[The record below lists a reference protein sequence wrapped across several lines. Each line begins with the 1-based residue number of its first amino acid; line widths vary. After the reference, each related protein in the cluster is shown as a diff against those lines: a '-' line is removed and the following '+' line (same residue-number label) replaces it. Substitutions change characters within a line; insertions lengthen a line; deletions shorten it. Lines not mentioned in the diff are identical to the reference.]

1 MKRFAALLIA
11 AVVLAALFAG
21 CSSSKKVK
29 VIDIKLTDE
38 EYAFGVAKNQPDLLT
53 KVNEFIA
60 KIKGDGTFDAICD
73 KYFEGGTP
81 EEWYPPSWI
90 PQRPACSR
98 HKRGV

>member
-38 EYAFGVAKNQPDLLT
+38 EYAFGVAKNQRTCLR
-53 KVNEFIA
+53 K
-60 KIKGDGTFDAICD
+60 
-73 KYFEGGTP
+73 
-81 EEWYPPSWI
+81 
-90 PQRPACSR
+90 
-98 HKRGV
+98 